1 MKFSICGMLISLAI
15 ALLPERDVI
24 PEYLFL
30 KLHDRH
36 LSGSNLES
44 VWSVEGRGY
53 LNGKAFHVTFR
64 SVFQGSTP
72 LDLVIP
78 DAAETIQLFGMEFKL
93 PKSSEQAH
101 FQSFLLK
108 EIRHPWY
115 SFERSET
122 LRAFC
127 MLITEDNAE
136 ECTAFHGKI
145 VYRWESGK
153 NRKDHA
159 FPFRCIV
166 APDGQIFHDLSE
178 RKIRDGSPTR
188 PYRLATEF
196 SNTPDGLALTLC
208 ERLQYHKG
216 IVQKTVPLSL
226 PVPLPPC
233 RPQLLTEIKRNLPA
247 MKQTLQRMNGAA
259 AGEFHLLKSPD
270 ELRNFA
276 EKLKKLRIGMPP
288 EEVLAEMGKPDRSFS
303 ADTWDPERK
312 RQKET
317 IFQYDFLRRKE
328 KAESPDDLSIVLRFR
343 REETDGKDRLITVR

>member
-36 LSGSNLES
+36 VSGSNFES

-53 LNGKAFHVTFR
+53 LNGKVFHVTFR
-64 SVFQGSTP
+64 SVFQSSAP

-78 DAAETIQLFGMEFKL
+78 DAAETIQLFGMEFEL

-127 MLITEDNAE
+127 MLIAEDNAE

-145 VYRWESGK
+145 VSRWESGK

-166 APDGQIFHDLSE
+166 APDGQIFHDLSGRE
-178 RKIRDGSPTR
+178 IRDGSPTR
-188 PYRLATEF
+188 PYRLASEF
-196 SNTPDGLALTLC
+196 SNTPGGLALTLC

-233 RPQLLTEIKRNLPA
+233 RPQLMTEIKLNLPA

-259 AGEFHLLKSPD
+259 AGKFHLLKSPN

-276 EKLKKLRIGMPP
+276 EKLEKLRIGMPP

-343 REETDGKDRLITVR
+343 REETDGKDRLISVR